1 MSQHRRTRASR
12 IGLIAAPLA
21 VGALVLAG
29 CSGTSSDNSSTSGGP
44 QQFSF
49 TYVTSN
55 NIESPFEAIAKVY
68 MQEHPEVKI
77 TRNAQPN
84 DQYDQTLRTQLQAG
98 NAADLVETAAG
109 TGQGRSL
116 IPLAKAGFLEPL
128 NDTVT
133 KIVPSNDKS
142 QFVLNGKT
150 YGSPT
155 DLTFIGLI
163 ENQTAGAAAGAST
176 FPADW
181 DSLKA
186 ACTSAKSAGK
196 SFLVVSGAAAPNTGL
211 MAMAIA
217 ATRVYAEDPKWD
229 KERAANKVTFAGS
242 DGWKASLKAI
252 TDLKDAGCF
261 QSGVE
266 GAGFDAIT
274 NGLAQGTSVA
284 AFVPAPAASQL
295 ASAAKGQKF
304 VVQAFPP
311 ANSGD
316 KAFGY
321 ASNNYALSI
330 SKGAKNKA
338 AAQAFL
344 DWLAQ
349 PENAKKFADLD
360 GGLPVSGVADLDLS
374 GTVYEPVAD
383 ILKNGDYTGLPN
395 NNWSNAAVYDALASG
410 VQGLLTGQKTA
421 GDILKA
427 MDAAWDQ

>member
-55 NIESPFEAIAKVY
+55 NIESAFEAIAKVY

-77 TRNAQPN
+77 TLNAQPN

-98 NAADLVETAAG
+98 NASDLVETSPG

-128 NDTVT
+128 NDKATAL
-133 KIVPSNDKS
+133 VPENSKS
-142 QFVLNGKT
+142 QFILNGKT
-150 YGSPT
+150 YGAPT
-155 DLTFIGLI
+155 DLTFIGMV
-163 ENQTAGAAAGAST
+163 ENETAAKAAGVST

-196 SFLVVSGAAAPNTGL
+196 SFAVLAGAAAPNTGL
-211 MAMAIA
+211 LAMVIA
-217 ATRVYAEDPKWD
+217 ATRVYADNPKWD
-229 KERAANKVTFAGS
+229 QDRADKKVTFADS
-242 DGWKASLKAI
+242 DGWKAALKTV

-274 NGLAQGTSVA
+274 NGMAQGTSVA
-284 AFVPAPAASQL
+284 SFIPAPSVAQL
-295 ASAAKGQKF
+295 ASAAKDQTF
-304 VVQAFPP
+304 AVQAFPP
-311 ANSGD
+311 AASSD
-316 KAFGY
+316 KPFGF
-321 ASNNYALSI
+321 ASINYALSI
-330 SKGAKNKA
+330 TKASKNKA

-344 DWLAQ
+344 DWLGEPA
-349 PENAKKFADLD
+349 NAKKFADID
-360 GGLPVSGVADLDLS
+360 GGLPVSGVGDLDLS
-374 GTVYEPVAD
+374 KTPYAPVAD
-383 ILKNGDYTGLPN
+383 ILKSGDYTGLPN
-395 NNWSNAAVYDALASG
+395 SNWSNAAVYDALSTG
-410 VQGLLTGQKTA
+410 VQGLLTGQKSVS
-421 GDILKA
+421 DVLKA

>member
-55 NIESPFEAIAKVY
+55 NIESAFEAIAKVY

-77 TRNAQPN
+77 TLNAQPN

-98 NAADLVETAAG
+98 NASDLVETAAG

-116 IPLAKAGFLEPL
+116 IPRAKAGFLEPL

-242 DGWKASLKAI
+242 DGWKA
-252 TDLKDAGCF
+252 
-261 QSGVE
+261 
-266 GAGFDAIT
+266 
-274 NGLAQGTSVA
+274 
-284 AFVPAPAASQL
+284 
-295 ASAAKGQKF
+295 
-304 VVQAFPP
+304 
-311 ANSGD
+311 
-316 KAFGY
+316 
-321 ASNNYALSI
+321 
-330 SKGAKNKA
+330 
-338 AAQAFL
+338 
-344 DWLAQ
+344 
-349 PENAKKFADLD
+349 
-360 GGLPVSGVADLDLS
+360 
-374 GTVYEPVAD
+374 
-383 ILKNGDYTGLPN
+383 
-395 NNWSNAAVYDALASG
+395 
-410 VQGLLTGQKTA
+410 
-421 GDILKA
+421 
-427 MDAAWDQ
+427 